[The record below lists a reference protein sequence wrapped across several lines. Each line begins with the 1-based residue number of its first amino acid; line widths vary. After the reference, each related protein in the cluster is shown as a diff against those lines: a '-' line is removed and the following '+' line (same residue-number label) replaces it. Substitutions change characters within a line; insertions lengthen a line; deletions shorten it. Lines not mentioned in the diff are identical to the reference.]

1 MAVVRKCEQC
11 GRIDARVS
19 WPSAKDAGKDP
30 VLATWTCPMCAWTE
44 FDLVE
49 AEEEPAAGRAEL
61 PTPGRRAAGR
71 LCAGIGR
78 RRPALT
84 PPVLS

>member
-49 AEEEPAAGRAEL
+49 AEEEPAATR
-61 PTPGRRAAGR
+61 
-71 LCAGIGR
+71 
-78 RRPALT
+78 
-84 PPVLS
+84 